1 MHVLPGA
8 GEAPTTG
15 SPIPS
20 DFESIVEA
28 AANGEASAAERALLE
43 AHPVEWRETLEDL
56 LDDTEA
62 SLESVRA
69 IKGPERAQVVADFE
83 EEKVRLVLAL
93 AALTGTEP
101 GSDAALAI
109 EVPGDVRLQSSWA
122 DGRVVVWAGGPGTN
136 PATAEELSELLDRAG
151 APPASSWVKHGPV
164 TVPTG
169 NGAPTLAI
177 PVGDALGWL
186 VAAGADAGQGTD
198 LLGSSIRWL
207 GRVAV
212 WGVRL
217 VAQGSIVPTL
227 RAHSRREN
235 GPSSYSVR
243 WAPALVDRDE
253 LRTVAAAMPGTVGA
267 VNPSV
272 EGRVVALAV
281 LGAVVDAIATKAA
294 AQLDFAAPPPDPRN
308 LSSTAEAF
316 LTRLDGTRFEAPNHG
331 GHRAGRPP
339 RALGQP
345 ATDAGP
351 PAASSCSST
360 RPTRAT
366 PGTCRCWRPDPDGRL
381 VPVERAI
388 VDAGPS
394 AAARGRARAPRA
406 DAARA
411 AASRRQA
418 SRRGHPQP
426 GRGVGADDRS
436 PARGSRPPA
445 STCGSRRCRAAS
457 PPPSLRVFAEP
468 VATSVGRREPARRRA
483 LVGGV
488 RRRRAHRGRH
498 RPARQGSAA
507 AHPLAAVAGSR
518 STRPTCNA
526 AAAALAERGD
536 TTQLTGAEML
546 RLALGL
552 EGSPLAG
559 GISRR
564 RRRLGRRPA
573 RRRGRRVAAEPVGAP
588 DGLRRRAPQL
598 PGRGAGVARLPRRGR
613 ARRLPR
619 ARHGPRQDADDARP
633 PARRRRQR
641 ARAGRSRR
649 PRSSATGRP
658 RRALHARAAR
668 RRAPRRRP
676 RRRPTRSPPRS
687 PTPTSSSPPTAPR
700 CATSTRI
707 AEGRRGT
714 ASCSTRRRRSRT
726 RPTRRRS
733 SCAASGARTPGRAHR
748 HADRERPRRP
758 VGDPRLHQ
766 PRPRR
771 HRGRSSS
778 PSCRA
783 TATAPRRAAEDALR
797 ALNGILVFR
806 RTKAEPAIA
815 AELPDR
821 STSSTTAR

>member
-1 MHVLPGA
+1 MHVLPGT

-316 LTRLDGTRFEAPNHG
+316 LTRLDGSRFEAPT
-331 GHRAGRPP
+331 RAGTELAKRLE
-339 RALGQP
+339 RWAKP
-345 ATDAGP
+345 ATDAPAGRLVVQLDPPDKGDAWYLSVQGP
-351 PAASSCSST
+351 N
-360 RPTRAT
+360 
-366 PGTCRCWRPDPDGRL
+366 PDGRL
-381 VPVERAI
+381 VPVEVAI
-388 VDAGPS
+388 VDHRALADQLTRLERLLPLLRRPGGKRVGEVVLNQAEAWELMTVTGPTLEAAGFTVRVP
-394 AAARGRARAPRA
+394 AL
-406 DAARA
+406 
-411 AASRRQA
+411 SRRKP
-418 SRRGHPQP
+418 S
-426 GRGVGADDRS
+426 
-436 PARGSRPPA
+436 
-445 STCGSRRCRAAS
+445 
-457 PPPSLRVFAEP
+457 PSLRLSTDPSTPSVVGAHQLTAVSWSALFDDVELTAAEI
-468 VATSVGRREPARRRA
+468 
-483 LVGGV
+483 
-488 RRRRAHRGRH
+488 HR
-498 RPARQGSAA
+498 
-507 AHPLAAVAGSR
+507 LAAEARPLVR
-518 STRPTCNA
+518 SHGA
-526 AAAALAERGD
+526 WVELDKADLAEAAAALAERASV
-536 TTQLTGAEML
+536 TQLTGAEVL
-546 RLALGL
+546 RHAIGL
-552 EGSPLAG
+552 EGSHLAG
-559 GISRR
+559 TVQVHGGGWAADLLAKSADVASD
-564 RRRLGRRPA
+564 LTTTPPGFE
-573 RRRGRRVAAEPVGAP
+573 GELRVV
-588 DGLRRRAPQL
+588 
-598 PGRGAGVARLPRRGR
+598 PGRGARLAGLPRLGR
-613 ARRLPR
+613 ARRLPG
-619 ARHGPRQDADDARP
+619 ARHGSRQDADDPGAPGTQPHRAPRAGHRPAGGRRQLGGRGRPLHAQAARRGAP
-633 PARRRRQR
+633 RRLPRRRRRARRRVPQRRRGHLHLRHGGARHRRAVDPLVGPARARRGAGHQERRQR
-641 ARAGRSRR
+641 DR
-649 PRSSATGRP
+649 PAAPPPERP
-658 RRALHARAAR
+658 GPH
-668 RRAPRRRP
+668 
-676 RRRPTRSPPRS
+676 
-687 PTPTSSSPPTAPR
+687 
-700 CATSTRI
+700 
-707 AEGRRGT
+707 
-714 ASCSTRRRRSRT
+714 
-726 RPTRRRS
+726 
-733 SCAASGARTPGRAHR
+733 RAHG
-748 HADRERPRRP
+748 HAHRERPRRP
-758 VGDPRLHQ
+758 VGHPRLHQ
-766 PRPRR
+766 PGPGRARAARSSRSCRPRAR
-771 HRGRSSS
+771 AAARAPSTRSGRSTASS
-778 PSCRA
+778 CSAAPRASPRWPPSCPSA
-783 TATAPRRAAEDALR
+783 
-797 ALNGILVFR
+797 
-806 RTKAEPAIA
+806 
-815 AELPDR
+815 
-821 STSSTTAR
+821 STSSTTAP